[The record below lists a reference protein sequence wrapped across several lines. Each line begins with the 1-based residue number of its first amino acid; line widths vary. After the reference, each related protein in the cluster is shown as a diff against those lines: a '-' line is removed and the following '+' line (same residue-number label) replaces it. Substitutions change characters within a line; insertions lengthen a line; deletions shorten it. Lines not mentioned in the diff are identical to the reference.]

1 MGLHAGNQVEAVSQ
15 KQNAMGHAHNFDSH
29 GVSPDIFQGHGQSE
43 QEQVGHALDIA
54 EDAQKAEGS
63 EIHLMENFQSLKVKK
78 TKPIMLASIPVR
90 TEEDKSTSALA
101 GSRRLGE

>member
-54 EDAQKAEGS
+54 EDAQKAEGR
-63 EIHLMENFQSLKVKK
+63 EIHLMEDFQSLKVRKI
-78 TKPIMLASIPVR
+78 KPIMLATIPVR
-90 TEEDKSTSALA
+90 TEADKSTSGLA
-101 GSRRLGE
+101 GSTRLGE